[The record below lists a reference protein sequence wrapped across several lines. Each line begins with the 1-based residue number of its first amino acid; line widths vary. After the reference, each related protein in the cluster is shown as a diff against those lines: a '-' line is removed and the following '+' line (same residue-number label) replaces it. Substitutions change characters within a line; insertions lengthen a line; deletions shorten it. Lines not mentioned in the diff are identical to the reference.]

1 MGGDYTDNI
10 ELKWPKNGR
19 RIIFRYGRR
28 EWIMIWADVSRAARS
43 YGLSESSEQL
53 DSLIYLV
60 EKLLQMLVIVQSND
74 VVLGLVSFSLS
85 VFEEIQSSFSINLSD
100 NATPYLICGQRGCP
114 HLDIQKNQLENLLHL
129 QLTCPQVAKILRVSL
144 STMRRRMAY
153 YNLSVNGLYSW
164 IA

>member
-1 MGGDYTDNI
+1 MAEGSFSDM
-10 ELKWPKNGR
+10 E
-19 RIIFRYGRR
+19 
-28 EWIMIWADVSRAARS
+28 EEIWADVSHVARS

-60 EKLLQMLVIVQSND
+60 EKLLQRLVIVPSND

-85 VFEEIQSSFSINLSD
+85 VFEEIQSSLSD
-100 NATPYLICGQRGCP
+100 NATHYLICGQRGRP
-114 HLDIQKNQLENLLHL
+114 HFDIQKNQLENLLHL

-144 STMRRRMAY
+144 STVRRRMAY